1 RALAASL
8 CSLADYSWV
17 RTDSVWAPAAFP
29 PAAALPPAADSERAS
44 AAQPVAA
51 RARTARGSRSARAEA
66 RRAQWPSAGSCE
78 TGSRSRLRAL
88 PSLRSFES
96 DSNATPCPHRKRQN
110 HACAFAR
117 RALHEDVSAMQ
128 FQPAPGYGQPDAGPG
143 RLGAEI
149 RLENPLL
156 YVFGHPR
163 TIIGY
168 CNGTVAVLL
177 GHGDLHA
184 AG

>member
-88 PSLRSFES
+88 PSPKSFES

-110 HACAFAR
+110 HRGAR
-117 RALHEDVSAMQ
+117 TRRTLHANASAVQ
-128 FQPAPGYGQPDAGPG
+128 FERAPGYGKPDAGAGGFG
-143 RLGAEI
+143 REI

-156 YVFGHPR
+156 HVFRHPR
-163 TIIGY
+163 TII
-168 CNGTVAVLL
+168 CHRDGTVAVLAADR
-177 GHGDLHA
+177 DLNA
-184 AG
+184 SR